1 MKRVPEQGSPKGGS
15 NVSTCLSATL
25 DNQHSKQMKTHA
37 YTDRAEREK
46 GEQRESERR
55 NGGKMKVCALFGS
68 GKSELVFDINAVI
81 VILLVW
87 LASQTLFGTV
97 CSPACCC
104 LASFSIASAL
114 PRIGTV
120 DSC

>member
-1 MKRVPEQGSPKGGS
+1 MREGE
-15 NVSTCLSATL
+15 TEI
-25 DNQHSKQMKTHA
+25 
-37 YTDRAEREK
+37 ERETEK
-46 GEQRESERR
+46 EERLGDR
-55 NGGKMKVCALFGS
+55 QSSPLKMKVCALFGS
-68 GKSELVFDINAVI
+68 GKSELVFDIDAVI

-87 LASQTLFGTV
+87 LASQTLFGSV
-97 CSPACCC
+97 CLPACCC